1 MTRILVAGIG
11 NLFFGDDAFGTEVA
25 RRLAADPPE
34 GARVADFGIRTI
46 HLAYELLEPLD
57 LCVVVDCMARGGAP
71 GTLYVIEPELDD
83 ALPGVAADAHAMNVP
98 LVLSAVRDLGGALP
112 RTVVVGC
119 EPVSTEPGIGLSA
132 IVASAVPGAID
143 LIRDLVA
150 SSQEGTP

>member
-1 MTRILVAGIG
+1 VTRILVAGIG

-25 RRLAADPPE
+25 RRLAVDPPE

-57 LCVVVDCMARGGAP
+57 LCVVVDCMQRGGTP

-98 LVLSAVRDLGGALP
+98 LVLSAVRDLGGQLP
-112 RTVVVGC
+112 RTLVVGC
-119 EPVSTEPGIGLSA
+119 EPVTTEPGIGLSPE
-132 IVASAVPGAID
+132 VARAVPGAID